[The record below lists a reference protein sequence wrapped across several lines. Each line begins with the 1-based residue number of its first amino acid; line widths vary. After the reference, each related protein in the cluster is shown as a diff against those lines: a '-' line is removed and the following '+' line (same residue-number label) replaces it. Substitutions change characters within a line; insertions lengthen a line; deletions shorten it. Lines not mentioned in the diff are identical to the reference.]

1 MIWVQLS
8 ASVFTLLAIWFFTNK
23 YEYWGTRTGFIGQCF
38 WLWVIFGNDPPLWG
52 LLPADG
58 VIFFLYIKRV
68 IKDIRRDRCQRKQRK
83 IFASK

>member
-8 ASVFTLLAIWFFTNK
+8 ASVFTLFAIWFLTHSNPI
-23 YEYWGTRTGFIGQCF
+23 WGARTGFIGQCF

-58 VIFFLYIKRV
+58 VIFFLYVKKV
-68 IKDIRRDRCQRKQRK
+68 IRDIRRENVRITNGKK
-83 IFASK
+83 SMH

>member
-8 ASVFTLLAIWFFTNK
+8 ASVFTLLAIWFLTHSNPI
-23 YEYWGTRTGFIGQCF
+23 WGARTGCIGQCF

-58 VIFFLYIKRV
+58 VIFFLYVKKV
-68 IKDIRRDRCQRKQRK
+68 IRDIRRENVRIANGKK
-83 IFASK
+83 SMH